1 MTARTKRLVVRL
13 VLVPLLTLVAM
24 ELSLQAAGLLV
35 RALSSRGSVGAA
47 DASTVTVLCVGDS
60 HTYGLPLP
68 REHSYP
74 AQLERALAESYPER
88 EFQVVNLGI
97 PGLNS
102 GYTANRLE
110 RQMLQLRP
118 DLVMVWVG
126 INNHWNVVEA
136 SGPGSQG
143 AWPAL
148 RRALMRL
155 KLFRLA
161 SIAWYTGTGYQ
172 YDPEQHGGWFE
183 GELPPSGRRSAG
195 SPKPA
200 NPAPGLVYDLGRMA
214 ETARAL
220 DTPIV
225 FATYPLKHQQPLS
238 LGILSAGQRFHVPV
252 IETRLDF
259 IRALEDG
266 NPARDLI
273 DLDAGTHPSRLF
285 YSYIVDSM
293 LRVVAEQLE
302 LGPAETG
309 PPR

>member
-1 MTARTKRLVVRL
+1 MSARARRRVVWL
-13 VLVPLLTLVAM
+13 ILIPLLTLVAM
-24 ELSLQAAGLLV
+24 ELSLQVAGLLV
-35 RALSSRGSVGAA
+35 RALSSRGSVGAG
-47 DASTVTVLCVGDS
+47 DASTLTIVCVGDS

-68 REHSYP
+68 KEHSYP
-74 AQLERALAESYPER
+74 AQLERALIESYPER
-88 EFQVVNLGI
+88 GFQVVNLGI

-126 INNHWNVVEA
+126 INNQWNVIEA

-143 AWPAL
+143 RWPAI

-161 SIAWYTGTGYQ
+161 SIAWYTRTGYQ

-183 GELPPSGRRSAG
+183 GELPPSGKRSAG
-195 SPKPA
+195 LPKPSH
-200 NPAPGLVYDLGRMA
+200 PAPGLIYDLGRMTK
-214 ETARAL
+214 TARAL

-225 FATYPLKHQQPLS
+225 FVTYPLKHQQPLS
-238 LGILSAGQRFHVPV
+238 LGILAAGQRFDVPV

-266 NPARDLI
+266 NPARDLV
-273 DLDAGTHPSRLF
+273 DLNAGTHPSRLF

-293 LRVVAEQLE
+293 LVVVAEQLE
-302 LGPAETG
+302 LGPTEPT
-309 PPR
+309 PSQ